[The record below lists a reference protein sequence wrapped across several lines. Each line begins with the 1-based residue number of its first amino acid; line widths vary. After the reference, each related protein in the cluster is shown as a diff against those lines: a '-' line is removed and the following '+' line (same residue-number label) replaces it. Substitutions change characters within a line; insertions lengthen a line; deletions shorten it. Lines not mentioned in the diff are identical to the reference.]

1 MESNNL
7 DKFKENLAQRAQL
20 SIKGKAIIGLAGG
33 VIILISGW
41 FKTCNNHDSV
51 LLETPNVTWISYV
64 LDSAIPLDSIKRVV
78 YFVKLG
84 VAVHEADSIAT
95 LISNRNKN
103 GTNISE
109 LDKIKIDSLN
119 RTFKLS
125 IPMPD
130 SNSMIFYIKSLESK
144 DYILVMKDSLINKI
158 ISF

>member
-33 VIILISGW
+33 VIILISVW

-64 LDSAIPLDSIKRVV
+64 LDSAIPLDSINRVV

-84 VAVHEADSIAT
+84 IAVHEADSIAT